1 VACLLIFNFVR
12 LFLIV
17 FLFYQTFLNV
27 LAEEKLFEKNQW
39 RAVLIIS
46 DNPKIGEWYAARSLS
61 DWAEV
66 VTGKKI
72 NLLSES
78 ENPPTGLWKIYIGK
92 TQAASQNQVKP
103 AWRRGDS
110 AIREIKDKS
119 IYLIGNNPGA
129 TRIAVGR
136 FCEQVLGITFCQP
149 GTNGADY
156 TQLKEVPIPGKDIF
170 QPAFYWRSVG
180 GLTNEISKDWAYA
193 VGYGDRPSFSHNFY
207 KIFTENEWKQ
217 DPSFFAESE
226 RGYLKPTGL
235 GNDANPNLNH
245 PQAVTVARHYAENWF
260 KNNPDSTSVPM
271 GLNDTITFDK
281 KVESEGWFRDRP
293 VRTNY
298 LIGFLNKVTEGS
310 WLNKN
315 NDREQQRVIGTLAYL
330 DTLRAPT
337 IKVNPDIFP
346 WVCVDRM
353 GYTNEEF
360 AQEDRDNC
368 LAWVKSGADNVGAY
382 DYWYGNNFCT
392 PRINFSA
399 QDKSIKKV
407 YGAGVTGWYAELY
420 PIWAFDAPKAWL
432 GTKLLENPAAD
443 ANVLLK
449 QWFDSA
455 YGPASNSMHNIFRV
469 IENEWI
475 QGGKNQWLYGLF
487 EESTAEFLSN
497 KAVNEIEQALALAEK
512 ELNILK
518 KPSQREKNY
527 LWRLNQFK
535 ETWNLVKKF
544 REVVQLRKAQPTTL
558 EETLSALKNLIKAE
572 QLFEEAQDQYNFKW
586 STTSQKI
593 NWSRLPATNPRED
606 WTNRIKLKPE
616 LNRQLL
622 QCVQEDITGNSRL
635 YWLWDNKK
643 SEIKTIDSVT
653 DVEIFRK
660 KWTLESNLRKNSE
673 TINQS
678 TSKGLRQSL
687 LAVKNQSGLINYTQK
702 INPRCLIKF
711 SINHI
716 PVGGN
721 IKLHIYFKGQ
731 GQSLTRSQQ
740 VSTEHESLL
749 VVSPSWT
756 EQIEFR
762 IQFENAID
770 LKSLEITQLNL

>member
-1 VACLLIFNFVR
+1 
-12 LFLIV
+12 
-17 FLFYQTFLNV
+17 
-27 LAEEKLFEKNQW
+27 
-39 RAVLIIS
+39 
-46 DNPKIGEWYAARSLS
+46 
-61 DWAEV
+61 
-66 VTGKKI
+66 
-72 NLLSES
+72 
-78 ENPPTGLWKIYIGK
+78 
-92 TQAASQNQVKP
+92 
-103 AWRRGDS
+103 
-110 AIREIKDKS
+110 
-119 IYLIGNNPGA
+119 
-129 TRIAVGR
+129 
-136 FCEQVLGITFCQP
+136 
-149 GTNGADY
+149 
-156 TQLKEVPIPGKDIF
+156 
-170 QPAFYWRSVG
+170 
-180 GLTNEISKDWAYA
+180 
-193 VGYGDRPSFSHNFY
+193 
-207 KIFTENEWKQ
+207 
-217 DPSFFAESE
+217 
-226 RGYLKPTGL
+226 
-235 GNDANPNLNH
+235 
-245 PQAVTVARHYAENWF
+245 
-260 KNNPDSTSVPM
+260 M

-660 KWTLESNLRKNSE
+660 NWTLESNLRKNSE
-673 TINQS
+673 SINQS